1 MTLDEIVKD
10 RQGAARKFLEIHKC
24 DKEVTEL
31 MMLCIKHA
39 AHEAWYQGVVNH
51 VNEDV
56 SKVLHSTSDNV

>member
-10 RQGAARKFLEIHKC
+10 RQEAARRFLEIHKC
-24 DKEVTEL
+24 DDNVTEL

-56 SKVLHSTSDNV
+56 SQVLHSASGNF

>member
-1 MTLDEIVKD
+1 M
-10 RQGAARKFLEIHKC
+10 
-24 DKEVTEL
+24 KEVTEL

-56 SKVLHSTSDNV
+56 SQVLHSASGNV

>member
-10 RQGAARKFLEIHKC
+10 RQEAARKFLEIHKC
-24 DKEVTEL
+24 DKEATEL

-51 VNEDV
+51 VDEDV
-56 SKVLHSTSDNV
+56 SKVLHSASDNV

>member
-10 RQGAARKFLEIHKC
+10 RQEAARKFLEIHKC
-24 DKEVTEL
+24 DDDVIEL

-56 SKVLHSTSDNV
+56 SQVLHSASGNV

>member
-10 RQGAARKFLEIHKC
+10 RQEAARKFLEIYKC
-24 DKEVTEL
+24 DNDVTEL
-31 MMLCIKHA
+31 MMLCIKNA

-56 SKVLHSTSDNV
+56 SKVLHSASGNV